1 MQSFDLT
8 GSLPPLYA
16 RWIDA
21 LLRGPIP
28 AETRATCDDCAM
40 CAPPG
45 AKPDEGVYFSP
56 RTKCC
61 TYVPT
66 VPNFLVGRALED
78 DDFAFSA
85 GRATLERRLDEGV
98 GVHPLGVQAPV
109 RFGLLYDAGGPAAFG
124 RSETLRC
131 PHYLEEAG
139 GRCGIWKHR
148 SAVCATWFC
157 KYERGAVGMAFWE
170 RMRDLLKEVE
180 WALSTWCVLE
190 SGLDAGALESVFPPA
205 RRPGAKAPVNAADVD
220 GRPDHPFAR
229 RVWGQF
235 LGREREFYRECARR
249 VEPLAWEDVARIA
262 GAEVAVRARMTR
274 QAHEELLS
282 EKLPERL
289 SPGTF
294 QIIAVNPEAV
304 RIVGYTGGDALDLPP
319 EILQV
324 LPYFNGQP
332 TREALATIESEIGI
346 RVEEDLVRKLADF
359 QILAGPKPGSG

>member
-8 GSLPPLYA
+8 SSLPPLYA
-16 RWIDA
+16 RWMDT
-21 LLRGPIP
+21 LHRGPIP

-45 AKPDEGVYFSP
+45 AKPDEAVYFSP

-66 VPNFLVGRALED
+66 VPNYLVGRALED

-85 GRATLERRLDEGV
+85 GRATIERRIEEGV
-98 GVHPLGVQAPV
+98 GVHPLGVQAPA
-109 RFGLLYDAGGPAAFG
+109 RFSLLYDAGGPAAFG
-124 RSETLRC
+124 RAETLRC

-139 GRCGIWKHR
+139 GRCGMWKHR
-148 SAVCATWFC
+148 SAICATWFC
-157 KYERGAVGMAFWE
+157 KYERGAVGMFFWD

-190 SGLDAGALESVFPPA
+190 SGLDATTLEFIFPPKS
-205 RRPGAKAPVNAADVD
+205 RPGTKAATNAADID
-220 GRPDHPFAR
+220 GRPDHPYAR
-229 RVWGQF
+229 KVWGQW
-235 LGREREFYRECARR
+235 LGRERDFYRECGRR
-249 VEPLAWEDVARIA
+249 VGQLAWEDVARIG
-262 GAEVAVRARMTR
+262 GADVALRARMTR
-274 QAHEELLS
+274 QAHGELLS
-282 EKLPERL
+282 EELPERL
-289 SPGTF
+289 STGKF
-294 QIIAVNPEAV
+294 QIISASREGV
-304 RIVGYTGGDALDLPP
+304 RIVGYTPGDALDLPP

-332 TREALATIESEIGI
+332 TREALESIESELDI

-359 QILAGPKPGSG
+359 QILANRKP

>member
-1 MQSFDLT
+1 MQPFDPSS
-8 GSLPPLYA
+8 SLPPLYA

-45 AKPDEGVYFSP
+45 APPDEGNYFSP

-78 DDFAFSA
+78 GDFAFSA

-98 GVHPLGVQAPV
+98 GVHPLGVQAPA
-109 RFGLLYDAGGPAAFG
+109 RFSVLYDAGGPAAFG
-124 RSETLRC
+124 RAETLRC

-148 SAVCATWFC
+148 NAICATWFC
-157 KYERGAVGMAFWE
+157 KYERGAVGMAFWD
-170 RMRDLLKEVE
+170 RLRDLLKEVE

-190 SGLDAGALESVFPPA
+190 SGLDAAALESVFPPKP
-205 RRPGAKAPVNAADVD
+205 RPGTKLPMSAADVD
-220 GRPDHPFAR
+220 GRPDPASAR
-229 RVWGQF
+229 KVWGQW
-235 LGREREFYRECARR
+235 LGREREFYRECGRR
-249 VEPLAWEDVARIA
+249 VGPLAWEDVARIG
-262 GAEVAVRARMTR
+262 GADIAVQARMTR
-274 QAHEELLS
+274 QAHAELLS

-289 SPGTF
+289 TPGTF
-294 QIIAVNPEAV
+294 QILSASPEAV
-304 RIVGYTGGDALDLPP
+304 RIVGYTGADALDLPP

-324 LPYFNGQP
+324 LPYFQGQP
-332 TREALATIESEIGI
+332 TREALETIESELGI

-359 QILAGPKPGSG
+359 HILADSRPGER